1 MENITICDY
10 VDSHQE
16 QAEVKGR
23 GRGRKQSVPF
33 PLWSVTSEIQ
43 KETQLSELPPG
54 SSLNSLIAQLGSL
67 EQEVEALA
75 AARGWGGGD
84 DLWRHS
90 GLYAGKSCWVP
101 SEQAFKVLGEFSK
114 LVLLKTS
121 SVVLGR
127 YSLSCGSAWPCG
139 RLWTRRPV
147 YFLECPEKTAS
158 SISLFSGWFVLSPLP
173 PHNHF

>member
-1 MENITICDY
+1 MICDY
-10 VDSHQE
+10 ADSHQE

-54 SSLNSLIAQLGSL
+54 SSLNSLIAQLDSL

-75 AARGWGGGD
+75 AARGWGD
-84 DLWRHS
+84 DLWRHL
-90 GLYAGKSCWVP
+90 GLLAEKSFWVP
-101 SEQAFKVLGEFSK
+101 SERAFKVLGEFSK
-114 LVLLKTS
+114 LVLLKTL

-127 YSLSCGSAWPCG
+127 YSLSCGSAWPCEG
-139 RLWTRRPV
+139 YGPEGLCTFWIVRRRQPAALV
-147 YFLECPEKTAS
+147 CFQVGLS
-158 SISLFSGWFVLSPLP
+158 S
-173 PHNHF
+173 PHFPFTSIFNYRKC